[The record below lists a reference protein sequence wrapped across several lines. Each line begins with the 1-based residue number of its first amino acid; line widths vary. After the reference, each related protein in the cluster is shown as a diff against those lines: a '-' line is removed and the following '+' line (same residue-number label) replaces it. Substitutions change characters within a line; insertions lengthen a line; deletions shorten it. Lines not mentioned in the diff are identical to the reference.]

1 MVLMH
6 SFLLLQSECCFFL
19 CTRESTSHLYD
30 TLIYGCR
37 SLGLLNFIRLWHDNS
52 GSGSSASWFLK
63 CIIVQDLQT
72 MERTYFIA
80 QRWFAVEEDDGRV
93 CVRCF
98 RSNVYCLWLV
108 VRREREAFAYLFA
121 KKVYHRIS
129 EGHLWFSIFSRPP
142 SHEFTRVQ
150 RCTCC
155 FVLLFISMLLN
166 IRYYDRAIEA
176 QMDHSSSSSSSKGI
190 AIGPMLISA
199 QQVGHTCVVVDEY
212 RSMTD

>member
-108 VRREREAFAYLFA
+108 VRRERE
-121 KKVYHRIS
+121 KHSRIS
-129 EGHLWFSIFSRPP
+129 SPRKSIIAFQKGTCGFPSFLDHLPMSLHAFNVVPVVSYSYSF
-142 SHEFTRVQ
+142 
-150 RCTCC
+150 RC
-155 FVLLFISMLLN
+155 F
-166 IRYYDRAIEA
+166 
-176 QMDHSSSSSSSKGI
+176 
-190 AIGPMLISA
+190 
-199 QQVGHTCVVVDEY
+199 
-212 RSMTD
+212 